1 MRMNATSSLS
11 LWNAPRTGAQRMQTE
26 IAQGTKELATGRHA
40 DVGLELGSRTGL
52 ALGLRQQKSEL
63 QALQDGNAGATL
75 RLSTT
80 QAALQQIQAAADSTL
95 KTLIGV
101 PVADRAAVV
110 KDMAASQ
117 LAALTAVLNTAADG
131 QSVFGGTNTGA
142 SPMTAYG
149 AGSAAKS
156 AVDAAFTLAGGTSMS
171 AAGMEAFLAEGGPLD
186 TLFGNGAWKANWSKA
201 SDTTLDSRIS
211 LSETVET
218 SATANAPAIRRLA
231 MAYVVAS
238 GLDLSRLP
246 ADVQAVATD
255 RVAGLLGEASKGL
268 VSIQANLGRAQARIS
283 DANTRL
289 DAQKALLDKQ
299 VQAMEGI
306 DTAET
311 KTRIDQLTTQMQISY
326 SLTAQLRQL
335 SLVSYL

>member
-1 MRMNATSSLS
+1 MRMNATSTLS
-11 LWNAPRTGAQRMQTE
+11 LWNAPRAGAQRMQTE
-26 IAQGTKELATGRHA
+26 IAQGTRELATGRHA

-52 ALGLRQQKSEL
+52 ALGLRQQRAEL
-63 QALQDGNAGATL
+63 QALQDGNAGASL
-75 RLSTT
+75 RLRTT

-101 PVADRAAVV
+101 PSADRVAVV
-110 KDMAASQ
+110 KDVAASQ

-131 QSVFGGTNTGA
+131 QAIFGGTNTGA

-156 AVDAAFTLAGGTSMS
+156 AVDGLFARSNSPPMS
-171 AAGMEAFLAEGGPLD
+171 AAGMAAFLADGGPLD
-186 TLFGNGAWKANWSKA
+186 TLFTGADWKSWSKA

-218 SATANAPAIRRLA
+218 STTANAPAIRRLA

-238 GLDLSRLP
+238 ALDLSGLP

-268 VSIQANLGRAQARIS
+268 VTIQANLGRSQARIT

-299 VQAMEGI
+299 VLSMEGV